1 MKQSEIT
8 SFIRH
13 ELPKKLLADLHAL
26 KIVKEADIECS
37 AYFHLRRFLGERTD
51 WRVLARKH
59 APATGH
65 FIDLLLFQNDTPA
78 IAIEL
83 KWAKKIIGDKD
94 RISLERA
101 LDDLKVQKAY
111 WISMTIGEELEA
123 KPERND
129 GDQYRLF
136 QIVIPLGLKGQSRKD
151 WMARRRKFRQEMKKG
166 KNG

>member
-1 MKQSEIT
+1 MNQSEIT

-13 ELPKKLLADLHAL
+13 KLPRKLLADLHAL

-37 AYFHLRRFLGERTD
+37 AYFHLRKFLGERTD

-65 FIDLLLFQNDTPA
+65 FIDLLLFQNDIPA

-83 KWAKKIIGDKD
+83 KWAKKTIGDKD
-94 RISLERA
+94 RASLEKA

-111 WISMTIGEELEA
+111 WISMTLGENLEG

-136 QIVIPLGLKGQSRKD
+136 QIVIPLGLKGQPRAD
-151 WMARRRKFRQEMKKG
+151 WITRRKIFRQEMKEG